1 MGRHGYYEATIH
13 VERDTEYTRWQIV
26 LMSIC
31 MHLPKAVEV
40 WVSSF
45 LPESTYE
52 VEVLVSGDVIPFQ
65 RGRFYGPPELCY
77 PDEGGAVDITGCW
90 ANEQP
95 FELFGTEFEKATE
108 ALWQAAYDDW
118 DAAAE
123 DAAVSRY
130 EERYVSG

>member
-1 MGRHGYYEATIH
+1 MHNAKIH
-13 VERDTEYTRWQIV
+13 VEREGPEG
-26 LMSIC
+26 IC
-31 MHLPKAVEV
+31 EIEVEICGEV
-40 WVSSF
+40 TPIRPGKF
-45 LPESTYE
+45 GGLPEN
-52 VEVLVSGDVIPFQ
+52 F
-65 RGRFYGPPELCY
+65 Y